1 MNALA
6 VLAGTMPGALHSQL
20 QQPIDRDWLVEPKKL
35 SEIPL
40 NVMRTRPDVRSAEHA
55 LAAQVAHVGVAASL
69 LFPKFYLNGSLGLE
83 SIKAS
88 KYLERG
94 SVYGSIGPS
103 VSWPIFQGGNL
114 VANLK
119 AEEAAMDEA
128 ALRYELAIQ
137 TAFSEVRSAYSNYTQ
152 EYHRYESL
160 KGAVKAAK
168 DAETI
173 SQDLYKNGLSDFNNV
188 LDAQRSL
195 LALEEALT
203 VSRGEITQ
211 NLISLYKALGGGV
224 SM

>member
-1 MNALA
+1 MKRTAILLIITLALT
-6 VLAGTMPGALHSQL
+6 VTGCDFFRRVAG
-20 QQPIDRDWLVEPKKL
+20 
-35 SEIPL
+35 
-40 NVMRTRPDVRSAEHA
+40 RPVSADIENKR
-55 LAAQVAHVGVAASL
+55 VA
-69 LFPKFYLNGSLGLE
+69 
-83 SIKAS
+83 I
-88 KYLERG
+88 
-94 SVYGSIGPS
+94 
-103 VSWPIFQGGNL
+103 
-114 VANLK
+114 LK

-137 TAFSEVRSAYSNYTQ
+137 TAFSEVRSAYSAYTQ

-203 VSRGEITQ
+203 ISRGQITQ
-211 NLISLYKALGGGV
+211 DLISLYKALGGGV
-224 SM
+224 TM